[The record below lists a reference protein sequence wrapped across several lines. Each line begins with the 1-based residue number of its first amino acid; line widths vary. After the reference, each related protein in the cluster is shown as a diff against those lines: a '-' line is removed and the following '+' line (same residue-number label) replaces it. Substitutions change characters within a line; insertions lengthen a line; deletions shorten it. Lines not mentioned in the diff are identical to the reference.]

1 MFGLAVFT
9 GLIAAGVLIGV
20 LRTRR
25 SENDAP
31 AVFQRS
37 NLTKK

>member
-9 GLIAAGVLIGV
+9 GLIAVGVLIGV

>member
-9 GLIAAGVLIGV
+9 GLIIAGVLIGV

-25 SENDAP
+25 SEKNTP
-31 AVFQRS
+31 AVFQRPH
-37 NLTKK
+37 LKK